1 MSPKTKPES
10 GPKYCLINENFSLTA
25 EENAIINRHDA
36 VWKEHCDGGKMT
48 DSNSINQ
55 EFRSFEMDAECGD
68 LKALENLNR
77 FGTPEGLMRFRRA
90 EQTGRR
96 ARFDRENCG
105 LFVETHAIAKRLR
118 QIFEKLLADYRTG
131 GEDERRLLGLSPVLN
146 DDATSLMERTIA
158 SLFAI
163 ESHTPGTFE
172 VMANHVQL
180 IELEEGEA

>member
-1 MSPKTKPES
+1 MATKTKTES
-10 GPKYCLINENFSLTA
+10 GTRWCVINRNFALTEAEN
-25 EENAIINRHDA
+25 EIINRHDA
-36 VWKEHCDGGKMT
+36 VWKEHCDGGKLT

-96 ARFDRENCG
+96 ARFDRDHAG
-105 LFVETHAIAKRLR
+105 LFLEVHPIAKRLR
-118 QIFEKLLADYRTG
+118 EIFQKLLKQYREG
-131 GEDERRLLGLSPVLN
+131 GEDERRLLGLQPVIH

-158 SLFAI
+158 SLFAV

-172 VMANHVQL
+172 VMANHINLVE
-180 IELEEGEA
+180 IEEDAE